1 MNGVRHTRLVQRHVP
16 LGSGGLDHEQAL
28 GPNLTQG
35 DVRMCGQQYL
45 ADRLVLA
52 GRLGLVSFKLGDG
65 PDDPMG
71 FKPVLNLIDQQDSAF
86 ADG

>member
-1 MNGVRHTRLVQRHVP
+1 
-16 LGSGGLDHEQAL
+16 
-28 GPNLTQG
+28 
-35 DVRMCGQQYL
+35 MCGQQYL
-45 ADRLVLA
+45 ADGLVLA

-71 FKPVLNLIDQQDSAF
+71 FKPVLNLINQQDSAF